1 MRVAVVGL
9 RGIPGVMG
17 GVETHCE
24 EMFPRLRKLRP
35 HDDFT
40 VLMRRA
46 YAPSSG
52 SDFGG
57 LSLVSLPHLRGK
69 NWEAI
74 SSTVCGIFYSRFRL
88 KADVLHI
95 QGIGPALLAPLAR
108 LLGQSVIVTY
118 HSRNYDHAKWSRIGR
133 WALRLG
139 ELNAL
144 LFANRVVVIA
154 DWLGRDV
161 RERYPA
167 FAAKVRVVPNGADHL
182 ANETANTGA
191 ARTIMERHGLQP
203 NAFTICVGRLV
214 PEKGFDV
221 IVDALARM
229 PHAAKLVIC
238 GGADHADAYSR
249 KLLERASDRVIF
261 TGALERSTLSALL
274 AQASLFV
281 LPSYHEGL
289 PIAALEAA
297 RAGVPILL
305 SEIDANRDLHLPPDC
320 YFKAG
325 DVAGLAVKL
334 SQPPETYR
342 IEADRLLSRFA
353 WDTSAETLNAVY
365 EDMRPRETWAA
376 ALRRRLLPRPS
387 APLSEV
393 GAIAQPEAGG

>member
-1 MRVAVVGL
+1 
-9 RGIPGVMG
+9 MG

-35 HDDFT
+35 DDEFT

-46 YAPSSG
+46 YAPGAASN
-52 SDFGG
+52 FGG
-57 LSLVSLPHLRGK
+57 LRLISLPHMRGK

-74 SSTVCGIFYSRFRL
+74 SSTVCGILYSRLRL

-139 ELNAL
+139 ELNTL
-144 LFANRVVVIA
+144 VFANRVVVIA
-154 DWLGRDV
+154 DWLGRDI
-161 RERYPA
+161 RRRYPV
-167 FAAKVRVVPNGADHL
+167 FAGKVRVVPNGADHL
-182 ANETANTGA
+182 VDGSANMGA
-191 ARTIMERHGLQP
+191 ARELMERHGLQP
-203 NAFTICVGRLV
+203 KSFVICVGRLV

-221 IVDALARM
+221 IVDAVERAPR
-229 PHAAKLVIC
+229 PIKLVIC

-249 KLLERASDRVIF
+249 GLLQRASDRVVF
-261 TGALERSTLSALL
+261 TGALDRSTLAALL

-297 RAGVPILL
+297 KAGLPILL
-305 SEIDANRDLHLPPDC
+305 SEIDANRDLRLPSDC

-325 DVAGLAVKL
+325 DRAGLAEKL
-334 SQPPETYR
+334 SQAHEAYR
-342 IEADRLLSRFA
+342 INTEQLLRRYA
-353 WDTSAETLNAVY
+353 WDMSAHILDAVY
-365 EDMRPRETWAA
+365 EDVRPRAA
-376 ALRRRLLPRPS
+376 STA
-387 APLSEV
+387 AVPLSGSVAERTV
-393 GAIAQPEAGG
+393 A